1 MFGVEE
7 FDAII
12 NPPQAGIL
20 AAGAAVRRPVVG
32 EGDTL
37 EIASVV
43 NFVLSVD
50 HRPVDGTDGA
60 RWLARFKELL
70 EDPLQIVV

>member
-1 MFGVEE
+1 M
-7 FDAII
+7 
-12 NPPQAGIL
+12 
-20 AAGAAVRRPVVG
+20 VG
-32 EGDTL
+32 EGDAI

-43 NFVLSVD
+43 SFVLSVD

-70 EDPLQIVV
+70 EDPLQIVA